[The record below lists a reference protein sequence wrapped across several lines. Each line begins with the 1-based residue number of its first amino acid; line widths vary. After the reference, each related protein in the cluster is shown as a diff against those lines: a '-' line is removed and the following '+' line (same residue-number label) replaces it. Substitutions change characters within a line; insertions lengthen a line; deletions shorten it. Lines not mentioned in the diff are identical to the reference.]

1 MSGDGSAGSDAFEFG
16 PFRLFAKERRLERN
30 GATVKL
36 GSRALDLLI
45 ALAERAGEVVSHEEL
60 TARVWPDTVVEESG
74 LRVNITALRKALRDG
89 KNGARYVANVPG
101 RGYSLVAQV
110 TGPRA
115 PAAARPSSLPSRLTR
130 IVGRDEVVR
139 ELAAQVLRDRFVTV
153 VGP

>member
-89 KNGARYVANVPG
+89 KQGARYIANVPG

-110 TGPRA
+110 
-115 PAAARPSSLPSRLTR
+115 ARPRPSAGPAPRPSPSNLPS
-130 IVGRDEVVR
+130 
-139 ELAAQVLRDRFVTV
+139 
-153 VGP
+153 